1 MPAPKPPPKRQRPK
15 PRAIAAHRVAVALA
29 APLMR
34 RRATRPAGRTKVTI
48 LIMDAYGMSG
58 IVRSVLNLAEHL
70 AHSYDVE
77 MVSVIRERTEPF
89 FEFPP
94 DVHVTTLEDRRGGDP
109 LPGWRRRVR
118 GFLRRFKGRL
128 LHPADHA
135 AAKTTLWTDM
145 LLARRLRQVRSG
157 AVISTRPS
165 FNILGAKLSRR
176 GVAFVG
182 QEHVNLAARGPA
194 IQPSIRRAYPHLDA
208 MVVLTETDRREYQ
221 RALEGR
227 GRVEAIP
234 NAVPTPSG
242 PPSDVSNPVVIAAG
256 RFTRQKGFDLLIPA
270 FARVAREE
278 PGWSLRICGRGPLGS
293 ALRHEVIESEAS
305 NSIYFPGL
313 VSDMPRQMER
323 ASIFVL
329 SSRWEGFPMVLIEAM
344 SKGLPVV
351 SFDCPTGPADI
362 VEDGVNGFLV
372 PKGDTDGLAAA
383 ILELVRD
390 ESKRRRFGAA
400 AAERAQEYT
409 LSAVRPR
416 WDALLAELTA
426 TARAPQ

>member
-1 MPAPKPPPKRQRPK
+1 
-15 PRAIAAHRVAVALA
+15 
-29 APLMR
+29 MR
-34 RRATRPAGRTKVTI
+34 RRAKRPPGRTKVTI
-48 LIMDAYGMSG
+48 LIIDAYGMSG

-70 AHSYDVE
+70 AHGYDVE
-77 MVSVIRERTEPF
+77 MVSVIRERSEPF

-94 DVHVTTLEDRRGGDP
+94 GVRVTTLEDRRKGGGR
-109 LPGWRRRVR
+109 LAGWRGRLRH
-118 GFLRRFKGRL
+118 FLRRFRGRL

-135 AAKTTLWTDM
+135 AVKTTLWTDL

-194 IQPSIRRAYPHLDA
+194 IQPSIRRTYPHLDA

-221 RALEGR
+221 RALKGR

-234 NAVPTPSG
+234 NAVPKPVG

-270 FARVAREE
+270 FAQVARQE
-278 PGWSLRICGRGPLGS
+278 PDWSLRICGRGPLGY
-293 ALRHEVIESEAS
+293 ALRHQVIRNEAS

-313 VSDMPRQMER
+313 VSDMPRQMEK

-351 SFDCPTGPADI
+351 AFDCPTGPADI
-362 VEDGVNGFLV
+362 VEDGVNGFLI
-372 PKGDTDGLAAA
+372 PMGDTDGLAEA
-383 ILELVRD
+383 IVDLARD
-390 ESKRRRFGAA
+390 EEKRRRFGAA

-426 TARAPQ
+426 TSGPRQ